1 MKKDPF
7 YYLSGYPET
16 IKNQVDSLLQKD
28 QLGQYLLSKYPKCH
42 TLNCDRQLYR
52 YSIDL
57 KNQYLRKSPP
67 LSKVCYDDKLDVI
80 HQALGLHTQVSR
92 RQGNK
97 LKAKREIR
105 IAAVFKKAPEDFL
118 QMIVVHEL
126 AHLKESDHNRAFY
139 NLCRHMQSDYHQVEL
154 DLRIYLTYLQQI
166 GQLY

>member
-7 YYLSGYPET
+7 YYLSGYPDT
-16 IKNQVDSLLQKD
+16 IKNQVDSLLQNDK
-28 QLGQYLLSKYPKCH
+28 LGHYLLSKYPKCH
-42 TLNCDRQLYR
+42 SLNTDKQLYK

-80 HQALGLHTQVSR
+80 HQALGLHTKISR
-92 RQGNK
+92 IQGNK

-105 IAAVFKKAPEDFL
+105 IATVFKKAPADFL

-154 DLRIYLTYLQQI
+154 DLRLYLTYLQEV